1 MWATKNAVII
11 QEKETEAH
19 GWSEADAHS
28 CYKEIRLLRLEASAT
43 WSQLNQMLH
52 TAATEVVQLLLAVES
67 DTAHCFG
74 VVARGSLSGV
84 MKARREEVVA
94 VTVPT
99 RVSDCCFLA
108 GIGCWWCSRVV
119 Y

>member
-74 VVARGSLSGV
+74 VAMARGVTLLTPVNRFKFYWQTVGV
-84 MKARREEVVA
+84 R
-94 VTVPT
+94 
-99 RVSDCCFLA
+99 CC
-108 GIGCWWCSRVV
+108 CWCRALVE
-119 Y
+119 